1 MENELLRVYYGTM
14 NGLLSAQRLM
24 EIVRSFWPNCTL
36 SDESGK
42 ESAIFLKDAEHEKDL
57 GRHSSSC
64 CECLIIEWNNDSSIE
79 EELTADVEIFASSD
93 GGQDELALLIFQKLG
108 VVRRDRPEYVK
119 CVAQASSPVGQVMSY
134 CGKKIGTKVKG
145 SEEIRLNEW
154 AFVDAQHAMAEALS
168 EGRLLIC
175 CECTEKMRDLLDQ
188 QSAPMY
194 IAPGRQ

>member
-1 MENELLRVYYGTM
+1 MKNELRVYYGTM

-42 ESAIFLKDAEHEKDL
+42 ESALFLKDAEHAKGME
-57 GRHSSSC
+57 RHLSSC
-64 CECLIIEWNNDSSIE
+64 CECLLIEWNNDSSVE

-108 VVRRDRPEYVK
+108 VARKDRPEYVK
-119 CVAQASSPVGQVMSY
+119 CVAQNPSPTEQVMSY
-134 CGKKIGTKVKG
+134 CGREIGMKVGG
-145 SEEIRLNEW
+145 SREILHEW
-154 AFVDAQHAMAEALS
+154 AFVDAQHAMAEALH

-175 CECTEKMRDLLDQ
+175 CECTKKMRDLLDQ

-194 IAPGRQ
+194 IVLGRQ